1 MPLVTVKVL
10 EGKTIEQKRA
20 LVKDITEVVV
30 KDFEVPASAVTI
42 DIVDLSKEN
51 LAIGGTL
58 FADR

>member
-1 MPLVTVKVL
+1 MPLVTVKVV

-20 LVKDITEVVV
+20 LVKDITEAVV
-30 KDFEVPASAVTI
+30 KDFEVPPSAVTI
-42 DIVDLSKEN
+42 DIVDISREN

>member
-20 LVKDITEVVV
+20 LVKDIIEAVV
-30 KDFEVPASAVTI
+30 KDFEVPVSAVTI

-58 FADR
+58 FTDR

>member
-1 MPLVTVKVL
+1 MPLLTVKVL

-20 LVKDITEVVV
+20 LVKDITEAVV

-58 FADR
+58 FTDR

>member
-20 LVKDITEVVV
+20 LVKDITEAVV
-30 KDFEVPASAVTI
+30 KDFEVPVSAVTI

-58 FADR
+58 FTDR